1 MRDLDG
7 IVQLLQTTPIPHSE
21 RIRSISS
28 DAVLNICSLL
38 SSETV
43 TTLLKQYPII
53 LNTYTDN
60 QIASLKATFQAAAI
74 MGGWI
79 YGLEHEVSGET
90 IHLPS
95 SPNLEQFISSGI
107 KAYFYTQEKNT
118 EDIIGHDVLEAFKH
132 CKTEMS
138 KTCMEDACFNSLPSD
153 AKMAIVLQ
161 YMWVMVM
168 SFGAY
173 KLQDAFSKKPH
184 TD

>member
-1 MRDLDG
+1 MRDLDD
-7 IVQLLQTTPIPHSE
+7 IVHLLETTPVPHSE

-28 DAVLNICSLL
+28 DAVLNICSVI

-43 TTLLKQYPII
+43 ATLLKQYPII
-53 LNTYTDN
+53 LSTFTDDE
-60 QIASLKATFQAAAI
+60 IASLKAKFQAAAI

-90 IHLPS
+90 IQLPS
-95 SPNLEQFISSGI
+95 SPNLEPYISSGI
-107 KAYFYTQEKNT
+107 KDYFYTQEKNS
-118 EDIIGHDVLEAFKH
+118 EEIIAHDVLEAFKH
-132 CKTEMS
+132 CKTECY

-173 KLQDAFSKKPH
+173 KLQDRFARTSSQ
-184 TD
+184 